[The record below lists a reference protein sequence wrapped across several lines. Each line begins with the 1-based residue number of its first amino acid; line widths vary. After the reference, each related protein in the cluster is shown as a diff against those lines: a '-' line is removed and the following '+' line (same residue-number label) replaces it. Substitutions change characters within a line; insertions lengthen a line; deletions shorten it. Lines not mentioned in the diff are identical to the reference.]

1 MLSPVPDIEPELSVV
16 VLMRD
21 DYEAVRP
28 LVRALQR
35 QSAREKIEVV
45 LCSPGSRGIA
55 VPTSDFDRF
64 AGHQNVALRDLRS
77 TATARASGVRA
88 ARGRVVAF
96 AEDHCLPHPAWAEA
110 ILDRHRGAWSGVGPV
125 FRNGNPGN
133 RVSRANFLIEYGD
146 WAAPHPGGEID
157 HIPGH
162 NSTYKR
168 AALLEYGADLDSV
181 LEAES
186 PMQWEMRSRGHRFF
200 LEPRA
205 RVHHWNFSLL
215 APSLRLR
222 FWGGRLFAAN
232 RARSWGLA
240 RRGLYAI
247 ASPLIP
253 VVRLRRLLRALG
265 RLEEEGQRG
274 GVLAVSFVLLLADGF
289 GEFLGYAVGGGSAMD
304 HLSDWGE
311 FRRGDFLLPRERV
324 DGRDGAAR
332 VAFP

>member
-1 MLSPVPDIEPELSVV
+1 MCI
-16 VLMRD
+16 RD
-21 DYEAVRP
+21 
-28 LVRALQR
+28 
-35 QSAREKIEVV
+35 
-45 LCSPGSRGIA
+45 
-55 VPTSDFDRF
+55 
-64 AGHQNVALRDLRS
+64 
-77 TATARASGVRA
+77 
-88 ARGRVVAF
+88 
-96 AEDHCLPHPAWAEA
+96 
-110 ILDRHRGAWSGVGPV
+110 
-125 FRNGNPGN
+125 

-324 DGRDGAAR
+324 GGRDGAAR